1 MNDLRS
7 SVQKPFLR
15 RPPCLKG
22 GDFEEPRLQV
32 CLRRDWPNLWKA
44 EVLEFGI
51 SLRNGSN
58 GLIRSLCFCVDLER
72 VFKRSKNN
80 KHSL

>member
-32 CLRRDWPNLWKA
+32 CLRRDWPNLWQA
-44 EVLEFGI
+44 EVSGSIGI
-51 SLRNGSN
+51 WNFFKKRIKWFNKKSMFLR
-58 GLIRSLCFCVDLER
+58 
-72 VFKRSKNN
+72 
-80 KHSL
+80 